1 MDKEAVHRALKELV
15 AFTERE
21 GFFLTGVHYESR
33 PSERLEVWAALIL
46 DCRGD
51 EVSDI
56 VVPSADHFHST
67 PEIAAFMREE
77 LAEKVKGTVWLADHR
92 RAAPGSTG
100 YLTHRGVGQQRQAPG
115 SGSGAERC
123 RKRARPLARGSAEHT
138 VGRPWLAGRG
148 QSGVG

>member
-1 MDKEAVHRALKELV
+1 MPRPIFGYLRRLPGMDKEAVHRALKELV

-21 GFFLTGVHYESR
+21 KFFLTGVHYESR

-77 LAEKVKGTVWLADHR
+77 LAEKIRGTVWLAD
-92 RAAPGSTG
+92 
-100 YLTHRGVGQQRQAPG
+100 
-115 SGSGAERC
+115 
-123 RKRARPLARGSAEHT
+123 
-138 VGRPWLAGRG
+138 LAGRG
-148 QSGVG
+148 ITMTSETAAPREP